1 LRSIA
6 PDKAGENSPSTV
18 AAGRHRKQIFVFFV
32 C

>member
-1 LRSIA
+1 
-6 PDKAGENSPSTV
+6 V